1 LHLFL
6 SNNTLSFVETDIN
19 LNFPDIFEKNVPTL
33 EIILLKKLMLI
44 FQKIVFISTMILSFI
59 YSTHAFS
66 SKVLVLHSG
75 FQSDQETHEIQRGI
89 ESQFNNLDV
98 SLYVSYLDSG
108 YQVEST
114 EELAAYANFL
124 SEKFKGKNF
133 DAVIITG
140 QNALNLV
147 QHYSDQLFTN
157 DVPIIF
163 TGLKLDDSSIADFTY
178 KISAVVES
186 ENLFDTVKLSVEL
199 FPNVLDVYIVTDN
212 TVNSH
217 LFNNKIKMLTDQLKQ
232 RVNIINNESAESL
245 KNFISKVPNNAIL
258 IFNRFNFDANTVPV
272 NDSTM
277 LKLLVSVA
285 RIPIFAVHKHD
296 LIEGVLGGVVT
307 SGFSQ
312 GEATANKVLQ
322 LLNGAPIDS
331 FPVEMNLT
339 NESLLQYNEILRWD
353 LKPESLPIG
362 VKVINQPNKANKEG
376 VSVTTLL
383 VIFISIICL
392 QWYKYY
398 KLNRSKSL
406 AQIEHQRIENI
417 FNVSYDFIFILD
429 LVGEIKKANRTALEF
444 VGISKDEVEGEI
456 LWETPWWENDVV
468 SKKKLKSA
476 MGQARVGKTARFEC
490 RLINKKQESYDFDVF
505 IQSIKGNGIDESN
518 EITSIIVE
526 ARDISGIKAIEKEAE
541 KASKRST
548 LLLDE
553 SPSMLLMLNSH
564 GLIVSCNKFGSNLLG
579 YVEGELIGRNLV
591 TLYSYTFDVDDLK
604 VYLEEC
610 ANCEGMLQTREV
622 SYSTKSGRKVWI
634 NERVR
639 KIEGHDQ
646 YFLVCENIT
655 ERYEL
660 SKELNYR
667 ASHDY
672 LTGLKNR
679 LFFENQLE
687 KTLEEIEINKV
698 PCCLMYLDMDKFKI
712 INDTCGHHAGDEV
725 LRQIATILTDNV
737 PATSMVARLGGDEFA
752 IILPDNG
759 LIDAEKLAQNIINV
773 IGKHYFLWEGH
784 NFTLGVSIGLAE
796 VTDFCRGG
804 VHALSCVDSACY
816 SAKQSGRN
824 RIHVYEEDKQDALRR
839 EEVVW
844 VNKVQDAL
852 RDESRFCL
860 YAQLIQPVDGDEHY
874 LHYEILTRMI
884 DENGEL
890 APPAKFIPVAE
901 SYNLADKIDMIIIT
915 KTLDWLKNHPEHVL
929 KLNMCSI
936 NLSGQS
942 LGDPQF
948 IDDLVDL
955 LIRSSLP
962 LEKLCFE
969 ITETVAIGNF
979 SKASKLINSLKK
991 LGCQLAL
998 DDFGTGL
1005 SSFGYLKRLNVD
1017 YLKIDGVFVK
1027 DMANDAQDFGIVKT
1041 IHELSHLFG
1050 KKTIAEYVES
1060 EEIIDKLK
1068 EIGVDFA
1075 QGYHL
1080 GRPIPIDM
1088 MALLSD
1094 SLYSEDSYGDD
1105 F

>member
-1 LHLFL
+1 MEILLLKPLNFHFRKILLIGNLFL
-6 SNNTLSFVETDIN
+6 LCFYASNSFSTD
-19 LNFPDIFEKNVPTL
+19 
-33 EIILLKKLMLI
+33 
-44 FQKIVFISTMILSFI
+44 
-59 YSTHAFS
+59 
-66 SKVLVLHSG
+66 VLVLHSEY
-75 FQSDQETHEIQRGI
+75 QSDLQTHEVQSGI
-89 ESQFNNLDV
+89 EHAFENAEL
-98 SLYVSYLDSG
+98 SLYISYLDSG
-108 YQVEST
+108 YRSLNEQ
-114 EELAAYANFL
+114 ELHEYSEYL
-124 SEKFKGKNF
+124 SKKFADKQFK
-133 DAVIITG
+133 AIIISG
-140 QNALNLV
+140 ENALNLV
-147 QHYSDQLFTN
+147 QKSANTLFLN
-157 DVPIIF
+157 SPIIF
-163 TGLKLDDSSIADFTY
+163 TGLKLNDKSLAAFTHE
-178 KISAVVES
+178 ISGVVEA
-186 ENLFDTVKLSVEL
+186 ENLLGTIQLSANL
-199 FPNVLDVYIVTDN
+199 FPNRNNIYIVTGKADA
-212 TVNSH
+212 H
-217 LFNNKIKMLTDQLKQ
+217 QLS
-232 RVNIINNESAESL
+232 NNEIKHLADKIPQSVNLISGSNETTL
-245 KNFISKVPNNAIL
+245 KASIHQIPNNSVL
-258 IFNRFNFDANTVPV
+258 IFNNFSVERNGVLV
-272 NDSTM
+272 NNINA
-277 LKLLVSVA
+277 LKSLIDVA
-285 RIPIFAVHKHD
+285 KVPIFVSHKHD
-296 LIEGVLGGVVT
+296 LVEGVVGGVVT
-307 SGFSQ
+307 SGFLQ
-312 GEATANKVLQ
+312 GKTAANKVLQ
-322 LLNGAPIDS
+322 LLKGIPLKS
-331 FPVEMNLT
+331 LPVEMNLT
-339 NESLLQYNEILRWD
+339 NNTLIQYSGLSQWGLRESN
-353 LKPESLPIG
+353 LPNDAQ
-362 VKVINQPNKANKEG
+362 VINQPSHKEKVG
-376 VSVTTLL
+376 QHVTILIF
-383 VIFISIICL
+383 VILFFTTSL
-392 QWYKYY
+392 GWLWYKNS
-398 KLNRSKSL
+398 KLKKNKSL
-406 AQIEHQRIENI
+406 LRIQHQRIENI

-429 LVGEIKKANRTALEF
+429 VVGEIKNANRTALDF
-444 VGISKDEVEGEI
+444 VGISGDQVEGEI
-456 LWETPWWENDVV
+456 LWETPWWENDEV

-490 RLINKKQESYDFDVF
+490 QLIDKAQESHAFDVF
-505 IQSIKGNGIDESN
+505 IQSVKGNELEESN

-526 ARDISGIKAIEKEAE
+526 ARDISGIKAIELEADRVN
-541 KASKRST
+541 KRSN

-553 SPSMLLMLNSH
+553 SPSMLLMLNAQ
-564 GLIVSCNKFGSNLLG
+564 GLILSCNKFGCNLLG
-579 YVEGELIGRNLV
+579 YVDGELIGRNLI
-591 TLYSYTFDVDDLK
+591 TLYSQEFSVDDLK
-604 VYLEEC
+604 GYLENC
-610 ANCEGMLQTREV
+610 ANSSDMLQTREI
-622 SYSTKSGRKVWI
+622 SYSTKNDRKVWI

-679 LFFENQLE
+679 LFFESQLD
-687 KTLEEIEINKV
+687 KTLKSIEKQRT
-698 PCCLMYLDMDKFKI
+698 PCSLMYLDMDKFKI

-737 PATSMVARLGGDEFA
+737 SATSMVARLGGDEFS
-752 IILPDNG
+752 IILPNTQ
-759 LIDAEKLAQNIINV
+759 LEEAKEYAQAIISA

-784 NFTLGVSIGLAE
+784 NFTLGISIGLAE
-796 VTDFCRGG
+796 ITDFWRGG

-824 RIHVYEEDKQDALRR
+824 RIHVYEEDKQEELRR

-860 YAQLIQPVDGDEHY
+860 YAQLIKPVDGDENY

-890 APPAKFIPVAE
+890 APPEKFIPIAE

-915 KTLDWLKNHPEHVL
+915 KALEWLKNHPEHVL

-942 LGDPQF
+942 LGDPLF
-948 IDDLVDL
+948 IDKLVDL

-979 SKASKLINSLKK
+979 SNASKLINSLKK

-1027 DMANDAQDFGIVKT
+1027 DMANDEQDFGIVKT

-1060 EEIIDKLK
+1060 EDIIEKLN
-1068 EIGVDFA
+1068 EIGVDYA

-1080 GRPIPIDM
+1080 GRPVPIDM

-1094 SLYSEDSYGDD
+1094 SLYGGDE
-1105 F
+1105 

>member
-1 LHLFL
+1 ME
-6 SNNTLSFVETDIN
+6 V
-19 LNFPDIFEKNVPTL
+19 
-33 EIILLKKLMLI
+33 ILLKPLMFI
-44 FQKIVFISTMILSFI
+44 FQKIVLIFSLISSFA
-59 YSTHAFS
+59 YSTQAFS
-66 SKVLVLHSG
+66 TEILVLHSG
-75 FQSDQETHEIQRGI
+75 FQSDQQTHEIQRGI
-89 ESQFNNLDV
+89 ENTFNNLEM

-108 YQVEST
+108 HQDMSDKES
-114 EELAAYANFL
+114 LAYAEFL
-124 SEKFKGKNF
+124 SQKFENKYF

-140 QNALNLV
+140 KNALKLV
-147 QHYSDQLFTN
+147 QRYPNRLFTN
-157 DVPIIF
+157 SPIIY
-163 TGLKLDDSSIADFTY
+163 TGIKLDDSSIAGFTH
-178 KISAVVES
+178 KVSGVVES
-186 ENLFDTVKLSVEL
+186 ENLFDTVKLSVNL
-199 FPNVLDVYIVTDN
+199 FPSILDIYIITDN
-212 TVNSH
+212 TVNSN
-217 LFNNKIKMLTDQLKQ
+217 LVNEKIKMLSEQLKQ
-232 RVNIINNESAESL
+232 RVNIISNESVESL
-245 KNFISKVPNNAIL
+245 KAMISAVPNNAVL
-258 IFNRFNFDANTVPV
+258 IFNRFDVDKNGLPV
-272 NDSTM
+272 NHTSM
-277 LKLLVSVA
+277 LKSLVSVA
-285 RIPIFAVHKHD
+285 RIPVFVIHKHD
-296 LIEGVLGGVVT
+296 LIEGIVGGVLT

-312 GEATANKVLQ
+312 GEAAANKVLQ
-322 LLNGAPIDS
+322 LLNGTAIES
-331 FPVEMNLT
+331 LPVEMNLT
-339 NESLLQYNEILRWD
+339 NESVVQYSELLRWE
-353 LKPESLPIG
+353 LKEDSLPIG
-362 VKVINQPNKANKEG
+362 TNIINRPVEKNKEDFSLIT
-376 VSVTTLL
+376 VLL
-383 VIFISIICL
+383 IILTFISVVTWL
-392 QWYKYY
+392 WYKYY
-398 KLNRSKSL
+398 KLNQSQSVLKI
-406 AQIEHQRIENI
+406 QHQRVENI

-444 VGISKDEVEGEI
+444 VGVSSQDVEGEI
-456 LWETPWWENDVV
+456 LWETPWWENDEV

-490 RLINKKQESYDFDVF
+490 RLIDKNQESYAFDVF
-505 IQSIKGNGIDESN
+505 IQSVKGNGIDESN

-526 ARDISGIKAIEKEAE
+526 ARDISGIKAIEEEAE
-541 KASKRST
+541 KASKRSN

-553 SPSMLLMLNSH
+553 SPSMLLMLNSQ

-579 YVEGELIGRNLV
+579 YMDGELIGRNLV
-591 TLYSYTFDVDDLK
+591 TLYSRTFEVEDLK
-604 VYLEEC
+604 AYLE
-610 ANCEGMLQTREV
+610 NCVNSEEMLQTREI
-622 SYSTKSGRKVWI
+622 SYSTKNGRKVWI

-639 KIEGHDQ
+639 KIEEHDQ

-679 LFFENQLE
+679 LFFESQLD
-687 KTLEEIEINKV
+687 KTLKEIEKSKT

-725 LRQIATILTDNV
+725 LRQIATILTDSV

-759 LIDAEKLAQNIINV
+759 LAEAEQYAQCIITA

-784 NFTLGVSIGLAE
+784 NFTLGISIGLAE
-796 VTDFCRGG
+796 VTDFWRGG

-824 RIHVYEEDKQDALRR
+824 RIHIYEEDKQEELRR

-860 YAQLIQPVDGDEHY
+860 YAQLIKPVDGDEHY

-890 APPAKFIPVAE
+890 APPEKFIPVAE

-948 IDDLVDL
+948 IDNLVDL
-955 LIRSSLP
+955 LVRSSLP

-979 SKASKLINSLKK
+979 SNASKLINTLKK
-991 LGCQLAL
+991 LGCHLAL

-1027 DMANDAQDFGIVKT
+1027 DMANDEQDFGIVKT
-1041 IHELSHLFG
+1041 VHELSHLFG

-1060 EEIIDKLK
+1060 EDIIDKLK

-1088 MALLSD
+1088 MALLSE
-1094 SLYSEDSYGDD
+1094 SLYGEDSQGEDL
-1105 F
+1105 

>member
-1 LHLFL
+1 MFFFKKVAFL
-6 SNNTLSFVETDIN
+6 CSF
-19 LNFPDIFEKNVPTL
+19 
-33 EIILLKKLMLI
+33 
-44 FQKIVFISTMILSFI
+44 ILSFT
-59 YSTHAFS
+59 YTSWAFS
-66 SKVLVLHSG
+66 AEILVLHSN
-75 FQSDQETHEIQRGI
+75 FQSDLQTHEIQNGVENALKNR
-89 ESQFNNLDV
+89 DV
-98 SLYVSYLDSG
+98 SLYVSYLDSKARTMTDE
-108 YQVEST
+108 ES
-114 EELAAYANFL
+114 LIYVDFL
-124 SEKFKGKNF
+124 SKKFEGKSF
-133 DAVIITG
+133 DAVIVTG
-140 QNALNLV
+140 KNALQLV
-147 QHYSDQLFTN
+147 QDYPERLFVN
-157 DVPIIF
+157 SPIIYA
-163 TGLKLDDSSIADFTY
+163 GIKLEDSSIKDFNH
-178 KISAVVES
+178 KISGVIES
-186 ENLFDTVKLSVEL
+186 ENLFDTVKLSIEL
-199 FPNVLDVYIVTDN
+199 FPRTDDIYIITDN
-212 TVNSH
+212 SFDNAST
-217 LFNNKIKMLTDQLKQ
+217 NKKIQMLYKQLKQ
-232 RVNIINNESAESL
+232 QVNIIDDENIESL
-245 KNFISKVPNNAIL
+245 KKTISDISSNSVL
-258 IFNRFNFDANTVPV
+258 IFNNLHPDKDESHFLVNHTAVLKSLIPFTRVPV
-272 NDSTM
+272 F
-277 LKLLVSVA
+277 V
-285 RIPIFAVHKHD
+285 VHKHD

-307 SGFSQ
+307 SGFLQ
-312 GEATANKVLQ
+312 GETAANKALQVLS
-322 LLNGAPIDS
+322 GTPIDS
-331 FPVEMNLT
+331 LPIEINLS
-339 NESLLQYNEILRWD
+339 NEPIIQYSELLRWGFKESD
-353 LKPESLPIG
+353 LALG
-362 VKVINQPNKANKEG
+362 FKVINQPAENKNEDISIIAF
-376 VSVTTLL
+376 LL
-383 VIFISIICL
+383 VILIFISML
-392 QWYKYY
+392 TWLWYKFYRL
-398 KLNRSKSL
+398 KQTNSL
-406 AQIEHQRIENI
+406 LKIQHQRNENI

-429 LVGEIKKANRTALEF
+429 LVGEIKTANRTALEF
-444 VGISKDEVEGEI
+444 VGISKDKAEGQI
-456 LWETPWWENDVV
+456 LWATPWWENDEI

-490 RLINKKQESYDFDVF
+490 RLIDKNQESHAFDVF
-505 IQSIKGNGIDESN
+505 IQSVKGNGIEETN

-526 ARDISGIKAIEKEAE
+526 ARDISAIKSIEEEAE
-541 KASKRST
+541 KSNKRSN

-553 SPSMLLMLNSH
+553 SPSMLLMLNAQ
-564 GLIVSCNKFGSNLLG
+564 GLILSCNKFGSHLLG
-579 YVEGELIGRNLV
+579 YVDGELIGRNLV
-591 TLYSYTFDVDDLK
+591 TLYSRTFDVEDLK
-604 VYLEEC
+604 NYLE
-610 ANCEGMLQTREV
+610 NCTDSENMLQTREI
-622 SYSTKSGRKVWI
+622 SYSTKNARKIWI

-679 LFFENQLE
+679 LFFENQLDNTLKQIE
-687 KTLEEIEINKV
+687 KNRM

-725 LRQIATILTDNV
+725 LRQIATILTDCV
-737 PATSMVARLGGDEFA
+737 PTTSMVARLGGDEFA
-752 IILPDNG
+752 IILPDIE
-759 LIDAEKLAQNIINV
+759 LVDAEIYAQKIIV
-773 IGKHYFLWEGH
+773 EIGKHYFLWEGH
-784 NFTLGVSIGLAE
+784 NFTLGISIGLAE
-796 VTDFCRGG
+796 VTDFLRGG
-804 VHALSCVDSACY
+804 IHALSCVDSACY

-824 RIHVYEEDKQDALRR
+824 RIHIYEEDKQEELRR

-860 YAQLIQPVDGDEHY
+860 YAQLIKPVNGDEHY

-890 APPAKFIPVAE
+890 APPDKFIPVAE

-915 KTLDWLKNHPEHVL
+915 KTLNWLKNHPEHVL

-979 SKASKLINSLKK
+979 SNASKLINTLKK

-1027 DMANDAQDFGIVKT
+1027 DMAKDEQDFGIVKT

-1060 EEIIDKLK
+1060 EDIIDKLK

-1080 GRPIPIDM
+1080 GKPIPIDM
-1088 MALLSD
+1088 MALLSE
-1094 SLYSEDSYGDD
+1094 SLYGRD
-1105 F
+1105 

>member
-1 LHLFL
+1 
-6 SNNTLSFVETDIN
+6 
-19 LNFPDIFEKNVPTL
+19 
-33 EIILLKKLMLI
+33 MLI
-44 FQKIVFISTMILSFI
+44 FQKIVFISTIFLSFL
-59 YSTHAFS
+59 YSTYAFS

-75 FQSDQETHEIQRGI
+75 FQSDQKTHEIQRGI
-89 ESQFNNLDV
+89 ESRFNNLDI

-108 YQVEST
+108 YQVVDDK
-114 EELAAYANFL
+114 ELLAYFDFF
-124 SEKFKGKNF
+124 SKKFEGKNF

-147 QHYSDQLFTN
+147 QRYSAKLFSNNT
-157 DVPIIF
+157 PIIF
-163 TGLKLDDSSIADFTY
+163 TGLKLNDSSVSKFTA

-212 TVNSH
+212 TVDSH
-217 LFNNKIKMLTDQLKQ
+217 FFNKKIRRLSDQLKQ
-232 RVNIINNESAESL
+232 RVNIINNESPESL
-245 KNFISKVPNNAIL
+245 KNFISEVPNNAIL
-258 IFNRFNFDANTVPV
+258 IFNRFNLDQNSVPV
-272 NDSTM
+272 NDSAM
-277 LKLLVSVA
+277 LKLLISVA
-285 RIPIFAVHKHD
+285 RIPIFVVHKHD

-322 LLNGAPIDS
+322 LLSGTPIDS
-331 FPVEMNLT
+331 FPVEINLA
-339 NESLLQYNEILRWD
+339 NESLLQYPEVLRWE
-353 LKPESLPIG
+353 LNPESLPIG
-362 VKVINQPNKANKEG
+362 TKVINKPNNTGKENI
-376 VSVTTLL
+376 SFITLL
-383 VIFISIICL
+383 LLMLIFISIISL

-398 KLNRSKSL
+398 KLKRSKSL
-406 AQIEHQRIENI
+406 AKIEHQRIENI

-444 VGISKDEVEGEI
+444 VGVTKDDVEGEI
-456 LWETPWWENDVV
+456 LWETAWWENDEV

-490 RLINKKQESYDFDVF
+490 RLIDKKQESYDFDVF
-505 IQSIKGNGIDESN
+505 IQSVRGDGVDESN

-526 ARDISGIKAIEKEAE
+526 ARDISGIKAIEEEAE
-541 KASKRST
+541 KASKRSN

-553 SPSMLLMLNSH
+553 SPSMLLMLNSQ

-579 YVEGELIGRNLV
+579 YMDGELIGRNLV
-591 TLYSYTFDVDDLK
+591 TLYSRTFDVDDLK
-604 VYLEEC
+604 AYLE
-610 ANCEGMLQTREV
+610 NCVNSEEMLQTREI

-679 LFFENQLE
+679 LFFENQLD
-687 KTLEEIEINKV
+687 KALEQIERNKA

-752 IILPDNG
+752 IILPEHG
-759 LIDAEKLAQNIINV
+759 LIEAEKYAQNIINA

-784 NFTLGVSIGLAE
+784 NFTLGISIGLAE
-796 VTDFCRGG
+796 ITDFWRGG

-824 RIHVYEEDKQDALRR
+824 RIHIYEEDKQEELRR

-860 YAQLIQPVDGDEHY
+860 YAQLIKPVDGDEHY

-890 APPAKFIPVAE
+890 APPDKFIPVAE

-915 KTLDWLKNHPEHVL
+915 KALDWLKNHPDHVL

-942 LGDPQF
+942 LGDPEF
-948 IDDLVDL
+948 IDNLVDL
-955 LIRSSLP
+955 LTNSSLP

-979 SKASKLINSLKK
+979 SNASKLINSLKK

-1060 EEIIDKLK
+1060 EDIIDKLK

-1094 SLYSEDSYGDD
+1094 SLYSENSYGDD
-1105 F
+1105 I